1 MYFYLLSAKAGN
13 YFKFGR
19 LLFDLYGSQ
28 WVDMT
33 NGIITNINIS
43 FSFSSGKNIPMK
55 SSNFSQFYGLDEN
68 SKDIYKIKNLN

>member
-1 MYFYLLSAKAGN
+1 MFKDRLKIIYFFLMYFYLLSAKAGN

-28 WVDMT
+28 WVNMT

-55 SSNFSQFYGLDEN
+55 SSNFS
-68 SKDIYKIKNLN
+68 